1 MRAFDCFSMRDPQ
14 TINQMI
20 RVGFCNR
27 SSSFAFC
34 LRTTCGLLVVKS
46 KVTMDRIFYKPISLT
61 TNVEAQ
67 LNNIFQLTSS
77 VRKNPAAFAV
87 GCQFELTLY
96 YYQLGW
102 MVEERLLTMET

>member
-1 MRAFDCFSMRDPQ
+1 
-14 TINQMI
+14 
-20 RVGFCNR
+20 
-27 SSSFAFC
+27 
-34 LRTTCGLLVVKS
+34 
-46 KVTMDRIFYKPISLT
+46 MDRIFYKPISLT

-67 LNNIFQLTSS
+67 LNNISQLTSS

-102 MVEERLLTMET
+102 MHGGGATSYHGNLKLSLIGNSH